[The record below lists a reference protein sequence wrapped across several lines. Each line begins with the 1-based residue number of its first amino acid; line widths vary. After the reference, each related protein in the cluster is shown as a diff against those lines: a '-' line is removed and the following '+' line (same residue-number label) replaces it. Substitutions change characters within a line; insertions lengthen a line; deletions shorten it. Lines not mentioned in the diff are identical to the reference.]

1 MRDDDSERGPVF
13 PREGEQTA
21 AAPGD
26 TDGPGIASD
35 PARVLRESRAET
47 GHVADWA
54 AREAVAR
61 ATPEDWC
68 EAWNAGRRPGG
79 SRGIE
84 TRADALFVLRDTGVI
99 KADDS
104 EEWDID
110 RKGTDEMVGL
120 ARIAVQA
127 RAQVLEVAKEERVA
141 AAGSLARENFRIAVD
156 NTRTDSE
163 LHDQHRADRQT
174 IAAGAALS
182 EIQHGLSKIAGNIAR
197 TSDPTAKT
205 LLQSAYADLTGALAD
220 LTGDPELSARYGQDA
235 RQIRVGAQDLAVHGE
250 RFRERFREMTD
261 HLRQEAARVGIDLQE
276 VGARLSLGRAVT
288 AGQVRDWD
296 DSDFNC
302 VLGKAGKTL
311 DSATPEDLDTASG
324 TLERFNRKVLD
335 TYDKVVATVR
345 EEVQAQIRRSV
356 GRDDPQATSLA
367 EARKMRGAGHARA
380 PRHDGGISL

>member
-1 MRDDDSERGPVF
+1 MRDDDSKGGSAV
-13 PREGEQTA
+13 
-21 AAPGD
+21 AAPGG
-26 TDGPGIASD
+26 TDDRGIGSD
-35 PARVLRESRAET
+35 PARILRESRAGN
-47 GHVADWA
+47 GHVADRA
-54 AREAVAR
+54 ARDAVAR
-61 ATPEDWC
+61 ATPEDWRH
-68 EAWNAGRRPGG
+68 AWNAGRTPGG

-99 KADDS
+99 KDDDS
-104 EEWDID
+104 EEWDRD

-120 ARIAVQA
+120 ARIASHA
-127 RAQVLEVAKEERVA
+127 RAQVLEAANEEHSA
-141 AAGSLARENFRIAVD
+141 AAGSLARETFRIAVD

-163 LHDQHRADRQT
+163 LHDRHRADRQT

-220 LTGDPELSARYGQDA
+220 LTGDPELSARYGQGA

-250 RFRERFREMTD
+250 RFRERFGEMTD

-296 DSDFNC
+296 DSDFSS

-311 DSATPEDLDTASG
+311 DSASPEDLDKASG
-324 TLERFNRKVLD
+324 TLERFNQKVLD
-335 TYDKVVATVR
+335 TYAEVVATVR

-356 GRDDPQATSLA
+356 GRDDRQATSLA

-380 PRHDGGISL
+380 QRHDEGISL